1 MNGPIVVAAAQIRP
15 VLHSLEGSVERVL
28 AAITEAAG
36 QGVQLIVF
44 PETFLPYYPYFSFVE
59 PPALMGRSH
68 LRLYEQAVTVPGPAL
83 RRIAAAAREHAMH
96 VLLGINEREGGSL
109 YNAQLLIDANGALLL
124 KRRKLTPTYHE
135 RMVWGQGDGAG
146 LTVVPTALG
155 RIGALACWE
164 HYNPLARFS
173 LMAQG
178 EEIHC
183 AQFPG
188 SLVGPIF
195 SEQTAVTLR
204 HHALEAGCFVVSST
218 AWLDPA
224 DLDQITPDPALQK
237 ACQGGCHTAV
247 ISPEGRY
254 LAGPLPEGE
263 GLAIAELD
271 PALITKRKRMMDS
284 VGHYSRPDL
293 LGLRLDRTPA
303 RQVQERDGGNATAAG
318 GGAGPAMPA
327 DLPVLLEP
335 LLEPQREALRSPLK
349 AVPPP
354 AAGISAPPPR
364 LSSLPEAVPHG

>member
-1 MNGPIVVAAAQIRP
+1 MPATITVAAAQIRP
-15 VLHSLEGSVERVL
+15 VLYSLEGSVARVV
-28 AAITEAAG
+28 AAMEEAAAA
-36 QGVQLIVF
+36 GVQLIVF

-59 PPALMGRSH
+59 PPVLMGKSH
-68 LRLYEQAVTVPGPAL
+68 LKLYEQAVTVPGPAL
-83 RRIAAAAREHAMH
+83 GRIAASARQLGLH
-96 VLLGINEREGGSL
+96 VLLGINERDGGSL
-109 YNAQLLIDANGALLL
+109 YNAQLLIDAAGELVL

-146 LTVVPTALG
+146 LQVVPTTLG

-195 SEQTAVTLR
+195 AEQTAVTLR

-218 AWLDPA
+218 AWLEPEDIER
-224 DLDQITPDPALQK
+224 ITPDPVLQM

-254 LAGPLPEGE
+254 LAGPLPDGE

-271 PALITKRKRMMDS
+271 LTLITKRKRMMDS

-293 LGLRLDRTPA
+293 LGLLIDRSPA
-303 RQVQERDGGNATAAG
+303 RQLHERSAEPGRNEFAVAGAA
-318 GGAGPAMPA
+318 AEPAPG
-327 DLPVLLEP
+327 LP
-335 LLEPQREALRSPLK
+335 LLEELH
-349 AVPPP
+349 
-354 AAGISAPPPR
+354 
-364 LSSLPEAVPHG
+364 HG

>member
-1 MNGPIVVAAAQIRP
+1 MEPTIKVAAAQVRP
-15 VLHSLEGSVERVL
+15 VLGSLQGSTERVL
-28 AAITEAAG
+28 AAMAEAAG
-36 QGVQLIVF
+36 QGVELIVF

-59 PPALMGRSH
+59 PPVLMGRSH
-68 LRLYEQAVTVPGPAL
+68 LALYDQAVTIPGPA
-83 RRIAAAAREHAMH
+83 IEAVAAAALRHRLH
-96 VLLGINEREGGSL
+96 VLLGVNERDGGSL
-109 YNAQLLIDANGALLL
+109 YNSQLLIDAAGQILL
-124 KRRKLTPTYHE
+124 KRRKITPTYHE

-146 LTVVPTALG
+146 LQVVPTALG

-164 HYNPLARFS
+164 HYNPLARFA
-173 LMAQG
+173 LMTQG

-204 HHALEAGCFVVSST
+204 HHALEAGCFVVSAT

-224 DLDQITPDPALQK
+224 DYSAITPDVSLHK
-237 ACQGGCHTAV
+237 AFQGGCHTAV

-271 PALITKRKRMMDS
+271 RSLITKRKRMMDS

-293 LGLRLDRTPA
+293 LGLRLNASPA
-303 RQVQERDGGNATAAG
+303 AHVMPLSGEDGA
-318 GGAGPAMPA
+318 
-327 DLPVLLEP
+327 
-335 LLEPQREALRSPLK
+335 
-349 AVPPP
+349 PP
-354 AAGISAPPPR
+354 APPAPLAASPAPLAGA
-364 LSSLPEAVPHG
+364 EVAHV